1 MREILQAPTYVDFDV
16 TFRCNLK
23 CEFCSS
29 NAIYDNGN
37 FPAITEQKENS
48 ELSLEEID
56 KIFSDFEYLGVFRV
70 SIGGGEPFLRRD
82 ILDIIKLADKYSFST
97 IINTNAMLINDKIAS
112 ELEKSKID
120 QIAISLDSCDSA
132 IHNKM
137 RGVSDAFDKALRGL
151 KTMLK
156 YNINITALLTL
167 TSYNIDSVI
176 PTLSF
181 YKEIGLKNAT
191 IMLLCPTGRAKTNYT
206 RVMYSYEKWKK
217 LLLKLTEMK
226 EKREL
231 PVNLTIVP
239 VNEGSIPWEIFLP
252 LKEEGIEEKYKLW
265 VQNREVINDDSYS
278 CLAGIN
284 AASLAANGDIYGCDL
299 MVAEKELC
307 AGNIREESFEF
318 IWNNA
323 EIFKKLRNL
332 KISEN
337 EGYCKI
343 CEIEGCG
350 GGCRMSAFF
359 LSNSIT
365 GADLRCELAKRN
377 L

>member
-23 CEFCSS
+23 CKFCSS
-29 NAIYDNGN
+29 NAIYDNGS
-37 FPAITEQKENS
+37 FSAITKQKGNS

-56 KIFSDFEYLGVFRV
+56 KIFSDFDRLGIFRI
-70 SIGGGEPFLRRD
+70 SIGGGEPFLRKD
-82 ILDIIKLADKYSFST
+82 ILDIIRLTDKYSFST
-97 IINTNAMLINDKIAS
+97 IINTNATLINDTIAS
-112 ELEKSKID
+112 ELEKSNID
-120 QIAISLDSCDSA
+120 QIAVSLDSYDST

-137 RGVSDAFDKALRGL
+137 RGVADAFDKALRGV
-151 KTMLK
+151 KTLLK

-191 IMLLCPTGRAKTNYT
+191 IMLLCPAGRAKTNYAK
-206 RVMYSYEKWKK
+206 VMYSYEKWKK

-226 EKREL
+226 EKRKL
-231 PVNLTIVP
+231 PINLTIVP
-239 VNEGSIPWEIFLP
+239 PNEGNVPWEIFLP
-252 LKEEGIEEKYKLW
+252 LKEKGIEEKYKLW
-265 VQNREVINDDSYS
+265 VHNREVRNDDNYS

-284 AASLAANGDIYGCDL
+284 AAALTANGDIYGCDL
-299 MVAEKELC
+299 MVTEKELC

-323 EIFKKLRNL
+323 EIFKKFRNL
-332 KISEN
+332 KISEI
-337 EGYCKI
+337 EGYCKK
-343 CEIEGCG
+343 CEIKGCG

-359 LSNSIT
+359 LSNSIN
-365 GADLRCELAKRN
+365 GADLRCEIAKRN